1 MGGVLNIPW
10 ISQFDAAR
18 VERAGPTACYRACRA
33 MAASAG
39 VTFPESTEQRIQV
52 AEGEDADGRVI
63 ASPERTRVAAEAL
76 AGFTAHRVP
85 MVPVVAGL
93 NYKRGSLNRDGVTD
107 HYVLVIGWGTTTGF
121 PTVYLAMDPGRAL
134 EPGMTHNTELAVDD
148 GQLVRTWPRRGRW
161 LEMQVSMLVL
171 PLLDARTARE

>member
-1 MGGVLNIPW
+1 MGGILNIPW

-33 MAASAG
+33 MAAAAN
-39 VTFPESTEQRIQV
+39 VTFPDSTEKRIQV
-52 AEGEDADGRVI
+52 ATGEDADGRVI
-63 ASPERTRVAAEAL
+63 TTTESTRVAVETL
-76 AGFTAHRVP
+76 LSFTCHGVP

-107 HYVLVIGWGTTTGF
+107 HYVLVIGWGMSPDF
-121 PTVYLAMDPGRAL
+121 PTVYLALDPGRAL
-134 EPGMTHNTELAVDD
+134 EPGATHNTELAVDG

>member
-1 MGGVLNIPW
+1 MGGILNIPW

-33 MAASAG
+33 MAAAAG
-39 VTFPESTEQRIQV
+39 FTLPESTEQRIQV
-52 AEGEDADGRVI
+52 ATGEDADGRVI
-63 ASPERTRVAAEAL
+63 TTPESTRVAVETL
-76 AGFTAHRVP
+76 LSFTAHGVP

-107 HYVLVIGWGTTTGF
+107 HYVLVIGWGITRDF
-121 PTVYLAMDPGRAL
+121 PTVYLALDPGRAL
-134 EPGMTHNTELAVDD
+134 EPGATHNTELAVDG

-161 LEMQVSMLVL
+161 LEMQVSMLVT
-171 PLLDARTARE
+171 PLDARTARE